1 MSDGTAPHT
10 PSKTLLRLTS
20 IACSLGLLGLF
31 VSVLHFVWP
40 TALTFA
46 LFMLLGQGSFGLAL
60 LVYAFAILYDLRR
73 RKVL

>member
-1 MSDGTAPHT
+1 MSDGTAPHM
-10 PSKTLLRLTS
+10 PSKTLLRLTT
-20 IACSLGLLGLF
+20 IACILGLLGIF
-31 VSVLHFVWP
+31 VSIVHFIWP

-60 LVYAFAILYDLRR
+60 AVYAFAILHDLRR